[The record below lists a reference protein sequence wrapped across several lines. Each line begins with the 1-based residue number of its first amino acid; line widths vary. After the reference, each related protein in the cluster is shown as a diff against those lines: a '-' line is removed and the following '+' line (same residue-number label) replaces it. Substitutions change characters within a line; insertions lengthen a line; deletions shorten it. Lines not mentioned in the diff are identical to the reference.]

1 MFCLSDFEAHAQ
13 KVLDRNAWD
22 YYSSGA
28 NHEQTLRDNK
38 EAFQRCVVSCVGQ
51 MHSLVHAF
59 SSPSGR
65 RYRLR
70 PRLLRD
76 VSSVDM
82 RTRLLGEEVAFP
94 ICVAPTAMQR
104 MAHPDGELATARGM
118 TSQ

>member
-1 MFCLSDFEAHAQ
+1 MMFCLADFEAHAQ
-13 KVLDRNAWD
+13 KVLSKSAWD

-28 NHEQTLRDNK
+28 NQEQTLRDNAV
-38 EAFQRCVVSCVGQ
+38 AFQRCVVCEYVFTS
-51 MHSLVHAF
+51 MLL
-59 SSPSGR
+59 SPPHLS

-70 PRLLRD
+70 PRVLKD

-82 RTRLLGEEVAFP
+82 RTCLLGEEVAFP
-94 ICVAPTAMQR
+94 ICLSATGIQG